1 MMSFKNQMK
10 QNQSQISRCMNPR
23 VFEISK
29 TKYCSDSRDFKG
41 SEVGEFT
48 LAGLDSCEKL
58 RVVCWFWLRI
68 KLIRIHFA
76 KSCDIY
82 LRVRSRPIIEDCNG
96 VRFGP
101 YCSKYEG
108 IEEYLEAAA
117 LSEETGSW
125 GNVDDFRWLRAVQSP
140 NWSVM
145 PEDERLGTV
154 DLADLGRGNGAS

>member
-1 MMSFKNQMK
+1 
-10 QNQSQISRCMNPR
+10 MNPR

-48 LAGLDSCEKL
+48 LAGLDSCEVRLVGCVNALFVNKL
-58 RVVCWFWLRI
+58 KGCNVYAGPVTGSI
-68 KLIRIHFA
+68 LIEEVEGCVLVLASHQNRIHFA
-76 KSCDIY
+76 KSCDFY

-125 GNVDDFRWLRAVQSP
+125 GNVDDFVVGESFKVPIGVGFA
-140 NWSVM
+140 
-145 PEDERLGTV
+145 
-154 DLADLGRGNGAS
+154 GR